1 MVKSMHAEQAHLEH
15 GEEGLE
21 EGVEVPVL
29 PRRVREEVHTDDG
42 IDHGDEPEENEG
54 VAHGD
59 YGDRQGRQDVLQ
71 ALESPEQL

>member
-1 MVKSMHAEQAHLEH
+1 M
-15 GEEGLE
+15 
-21 EGVEVPVL
+21 PVL
-29 PRRVREEVHTDDG
+29 PRRVREEVHADDG
-42 IDHGDEPEENEG
+42 IDHRDETEENEG